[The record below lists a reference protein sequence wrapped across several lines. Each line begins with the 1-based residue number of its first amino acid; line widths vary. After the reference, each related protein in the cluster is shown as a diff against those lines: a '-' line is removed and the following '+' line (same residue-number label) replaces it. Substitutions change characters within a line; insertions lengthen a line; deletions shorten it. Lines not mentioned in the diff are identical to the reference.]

1 MNEDIENSN
10 RRLTVIVDPHIKAVE
25 SYYVWEDGIVDE
37 NLPEPEGNYTNIFVR
52 HPKTDKVW
60 FGDCWP
66 GNSSWIDFL
75 NENAQNYW
83 G

>member
-1 MNEDIENSN
+1 MNSEIEAAN

-25 SYYVWEDGIVDE
+25 NYFVWEDGIQLEDQ
-37 NLPEPEGNYTNIFVR
+37 PEKVGNWTNIFVR
-52 HPKTDKVW
+52 EPVTKNV
-60 FGDCWP
+60 FYGDCWP

-83 G
+83 A